1 MPSAGLPRSR
11 TGVRRILRAIPV
23 PQHPAKVLALGFAVA
38 IAVGTFLLT
47 LPIAVADPAAG
58 TPTWEQALFTATSAV
73 CVTGLIVVDTPVYWS
88 GFGEAVI
95 AVLIQIGGLG
105 IMTAATVLA
114 ILMARRLGL
123 RSRLVASASVRAV
136 GIGDVRTVVLGVVR
150 MSLGIEAV
158 VAVILTTR
166 FWVSYEMDGAS
177 AVWKGVFTAVSAFN
191 NAGFALDS
199 DSLMGF
205 ATDPWVLVPV
215 ALAVILGGLGFPVLF
230 ELRRQF
236 RLPEQWSMHTKLVIT
251 GTVALLLLGT
261 VTLTALEWNNPGT
274 LGEYGVGEKLLLG
287 FFSAVMTRTA
297 GFNAIDTGAMHTQ
310 ALFTQ
315 DMLMFIGGGP
325 AGTAGGVK
333 VTTFLVLFFIIVTE
347 LRGETAVNIFGRR
360 LSRAVHREAITVALL
375 AVAVVVLGTWI
386 LLIATSFTL
395 DQVLFEVVS
404 AFGTVGLSTGITADL
419 PTGGHLLLVGIMF
432 VGRLGPITVGSAL
445 ALRTRTLMFELPK
458 ERPIVG

>member
-1 MPSAGLPRSR
+1 MRRRPR
-11 TGVRRILRAIPV
+11 LPV
-23 PQHPAKVLALGFAVA
+23 PQHPAKVLALGFAAA
-38 IAVGTFLLT
+38 IAVGTLLLM

-58 TPTWEQALFTATSAV
+58 GPSWEDALFTATSAV

-88 GFGEAVI
+88 GFGQAII

-105 IMTAATVLA
+105 IMTAASLLA

-136 GIGDVRTVVLGVVR
+136 GIGDVRSVVLGVAKV
-150 MSLGIEAV
+150 SIGIEAA

-166 FWVSYEMDGAS
+166 FLVTYEMNGAT
-177 AVWKGVFTAVSAFN
+177 AVWKGVFTAISAFN

-199 DSLMGF
+199 DSLMGY

-215 ALAVILGGLGFPVLF
+215 ALAVIIGGLGFPVLF
-230 ELRRQF
+230 ELRKHIRV
-236 RLPEQWSMHTKLVIT
+236 PEQWSMHTKLVIVGSASLLII
-251 GTVALLLLGT
+251 GTI
-261 VTLTALEWNNPGT
+261 TLTALEWNNSST
-274 LGEYGVGEKLLLG
+274 LGGHDVGAKLLLG

-297 GFNAIDTGAMHTQ
+297 GFNAIDTGAMSTQ

-315 DMLMFIGGGP
+315 DLLMFIGGGP

-386 LLIATSFTL
+386 LLIVTSFSL
-395 DQVLFEVVS
+395 DQILFEVIS

-419 PTGGHLLLVGIMF
+419 PTGAHLLLVGIMF
-432 VGRLGPITVGSAL
+432 VGRLGPITIGSAL

>member
-1 MPSAGLPRSR
+1 MIR
-11 TGVRRILRAIPV
+11 TLMRAVPV
-23 PQHPAKVLALGFAVA
+23 PQHPAKVLALGFAAA
-38 IAVGTFLLT
+38 IAIGTGLLM
-47 LPIAVADPAAG
+47 LPVAVADPAAG
-58 TPTWEQALFTATSAV
+58 MPTWEEALFTATSAV

-95 AVLIQIGGLG
+95 AAGIQLGGLG
-105 IMTAATVLA
+105 IMTAASLLA

-136 GIGDVRTVVLGVVR
+136 GIGDVRSVVLGVAK
-150 MSLGIEAV
+150 MSIAIEGL
-158 VAVILTTR
+158 VALILVTR
-166 FWVSYEMDGAS
+166 FLVTYEMNGPA
-177 AVWKGVFTAVSAFN
+177 AVWKGVFTAISAFN

-199 DSLMGF
+199 DSLMGYS
-205 ATDPWVLVPV
+205 TDPWVLIPV
-215 ALAVILGGLGFPVLF
+215 ACAVIIGGLGFPVLF
-230 ELRRQF
+230 ELRKHIRV
-236 RLPEQWSMHTKLVIT
+236 PEQWSMHTKLVIL
-251 GTVALLLLGT
+251 GSVALLVLGT
-261 VTLTALEWNNPGT
+261 ITLTALEWDNPDT
-274 LGEYGVGEKLLLG
+274 LGAHEVGGKLLLG

-297 GFNAIDTGAMHTQ
+297 GFNAIDTGAMSTQ

-315 DMLMFIGGGP
+315 DLLMFIGGGP

-386 LLIATSFTL
+386 LLIATSFSL
-395 DQVLFEVVS
+395 DQILFEVVS

-419 PTGGHLLLVGIMF
+419 PTGAHLLLVAIMF
-432 VGRLGPITVGSAL
+432 VGRLGPITIGSAL
-445 ALRTRTLMFELPK
+445 ALRTRKLMFELPK